1 LRSWRVPSESK
12 PGVEYTVTLGEDG
25 TWSCTCPHYTYRR
38 AECKHVLRVREELS
52 APKASY
58 VVHPM
63 VREGVVEDREYQRR
77 IVERAL
83 EANTLV
89 VLPTA
94 LGKTVIAELVA
105 AELLHRY
112 PGCRVLMMAPTKPL
126 ALQHRES
133 ILRHLKLER
142 EEVATVTGE
151 MPDRSMIWDDP
162 RVRVIT
168 ATPQTVWNDY
178 RKGLVRLEEFALL
191 VFDECHRS
199 RSRYAYTRLAGEYVR
214 KCPYPLILAL
224 TASPGSEE
232 ERVIEVVRNL
242 WIEQIAWTTEEDEDV
257 ARYIPGIKASWVRVA
272 LPEQYEA
279 IRQVIRRMIEST
291 LARLRIDGLS
301 VPEEVNRKVLVGL
314 MNRLRAE
321 IEAGVKGPNMH
332 YMALISAALSL
343 YHALELIESQ
353 HVYSLRRYLE
363 EIQESELR
371 SHRMVA
377 GMPEFRRLVMMA
389 NECNADHTKVN
400 ALLTVLMAHF
410 AEKKDDR
417 VLVFANIRTT
427 AEVLVERLK
436 ERGYKAALFVGKAEG
451 KGGPRMTQEEQ
462 MRVLKAFREG
472 AYNVLVATSIGEE
485 GLDIPECGLV
495 VFYEPA
501 VSGIRYIQRRGRTG
515 RKLPGKVVILVAEG
529 TVDEYY
535 FREGYRRARRM
546 ERILK
551 QASEKTVRVLRRV
564 ERPQPGV
571 PWPWRRE
578 EGGEL
583 AIELETEDRDRMVEP
598 EGLKG
603 EAEEELTIELP
614 PVQLAPTSDVVE
626 EAEPIEPEEIEVE
639 GPSSSELYHCRKHL
653 YMLLL
658 KAGDRGVTLGELLK
672 ELGEDY
678 SPDVVRRS
686 LSRLVRDGLVK
697 RVGDRYVTAAA
708 LRSKPVA
715 AKAQGRIVT
724 VEVEKVYPGFAVV
737 LVNDRFRARLEPSTY
752 NGPRELIKK
761 GRRFRARATV
771 TKLNGTTVLL
781 IHDVVEAI

>member
-1 LRSWRVPSESK
+1 M
-12 PGVEYTVTLGEDG
+12 
-25 TWSCTCPHYTYRR
+25 
-38 AECKHVLRVREELS
+38 ECKHILKVKGGLS

-77 IVERAL
+77 IIERAL

-105 AELLHRY
+105 AELLYRY

-151 MPDRSMIWDDP
+151 MPDRSVVWDDP
-162 RVRVIT
+162 KVRVIT

-178 RKGLVRLEEFALL
+178 KRGLVRLEEFALL
-191 VFDECHRS
+191 IFDECHRS
-199 RSRYAYTRLAGEYVR
+199 RSRYAYTRLAGEYVKR
-214 KCPYPLILAL
+214 CPYPLILAL

-232 ERVIEVVRNL
+232 EKVLEVVSNL
-242 WIEQIAWTTEEDEDV
+242 WIEQIAWTTEDDEEV
-257 ARYIPGIKASWVRVA
+257 AKYIPGIKASWVRVA
-272 LPEQYEA
+272 LPQEYEA
-279 IRQVIRRMIEST
+279 IRQVIKRMIEST
-291 LARLRIDGLS
+291 LARLRIDGMLR
-301 VPEEVNRKVLVGL
+301 VPQEAVNRKVLVGL

-321 IEAGVKGPNMH
+321 IETGVKGPNMH

-371 SHRMVA
+371 SHKMVA

-389 NECNADHTKVN
+389 NECNVDHTKVN

-417 VLVFANIRTT
+417 VLVFANIRAT

-436 ERGYKAALFVGKAEG
+436 ERGYRVALFVGKAEG

-462 MRVLKAFREG
+462 MRVLREFREG

-515 RKLPGKVVILVAEG
+515 RRLPGKVVILVAEG

-535 FREGYRRARRM
+535 FREGYRRARKM
-546 ERILK
+546 ERILE
-551 QASEKTVRVLRRV
+551 QVSEKTVRVLRRA
-564 ERPQPGV
+564 ERPQPGT

-578 EGGEL
+578 EGEL
-583 AIELETEDRDRMVEP
+583 AIELETKDRRHATEP
-598 EGLKG
+598 EEQEG
-603 EAEEELTIELP
+603 ETREELTIELP
-614 PVQLAPTSDVVE
+614 PVQSTPTSDAVE
-626 EAEPIEPEEIEVE
+626 EVKPIEFEEIEVE
-639 GPSSSELYHCRKHL
+639 GPPSSELYHCRKQL

-658 KAGDRGVTLGELLK
+658 KAGDRGVTLGEILK
-672 ELGEDY
+672 ELDEGY

-686 LSRLVRDGLVK
+686 LARLIRDGLVK
-697 RVGDRYVTAAA
+697 KVGDRYITAAA
-708 LRSKPVA
+708 LRSRPVA
-715 AKAQGRIVT
+715 ARAQGRIVT

-737 LVNDRFRARLEPSTY
+737 LVDDKFRARLEPSTY

-761 GRRFRARATV
+761 GRKFRARATV
-771 TKLNGTTVLL
+771 MKLDGKTAIL

>member
-1 LRSWRVPSESK
+1 VPSESR

-25 TWSCTCPHYTYRR
+25 TWSCTCPHYTCRR
-38 AECKHVLRVREELS
+38 AECKHILKVKEGLS

-58 VVHPM
+58 VVHPT
-63 VREGVVEDREYQRR
+63 VREGAVEDREYQRR
-77 IVERAL
+77 IIERAL
-83 EANTLV
+83 EANTLA

-133 ILRHLKLER
+133 ILRHLKQER
-142 EEVATVTGE
+142 DEVATVTGE

-214 KCPYPLILAL
+214 RCPYPLILAL

-232 ERVIEVVRNL
+232 EKVVEVVRNL
-242 WIEQIAWTTEEDEDV
+242 WIEQIVWTTEEDEEV

-279 IRQVIRRMIEST
+279 IRQVIRRMIET
-291 LARLRIDGLS
+291 LLARLRIDGLP

-389 NECNADHTKVN
+389 NECNVDHTKVN
-400 ALLTVLMAHF
+400 ALFTVLMAHF

-417 VLVFANIRTT
+417 VLVFANIRST

-436 ERGYKAALFVGKAEG
+436 ERGYRAALFVGKAEG

-515 RKLPGKVVILVAEG
+515 RRLPGKVVILLAEG

-535 FREGYRRARRM
+535 FREGYRRARKM

-551 QASEKTVRVLRRV
+551 QASEKTVRVLRRA
-564 ERPQPGV
+564 ERPQPGT

-578 EGGEL
+578 GEL
-583 AIELETEDRDRMVEP
+583 AIELETEDRKHAIEP
-598 EGLKG
+598 EGQES

-614 PVQLAPTSDVVE
+614 PMQSAPTSEAVE
-626 EAEPIEPEEIEVE
+626 EAKPLEPEEIEVE
-639 GPSSSELYHCRKHL
+639 GPLSSELYHCRKQL

-658 KAGDRGVTLGELLK
+658 KAGDRGATLGEILK
-672 ELGEDY
+672 ELDEGY
-678 SPDVVRRS
+678 SPDVVRRG
-686 LSRLVRDGLVK
+686 LARLVRDGLVK

-708 LRSKPVA
+708 LRSRPVA

-737 LVNDRFRARLEPSTY
+737 LVDDRFRARLESSAY

-771 TKLNGTTVLL
+771 TKLNGKTSIL
-781 IHDVVEAI
+781 IHDVVEVI

>member
-1 LRSWRVPSESK
+1 LRSWRVPSESR
-12 PGVEYTVTLGEDG
+12 PGVEYTVTLSDDG
-25 TWSCTCPHYTYRR
+25 TWTCTCPHYTYRR
-38 AECKHVLRVREELS
+38 VECKHILKVKEELS
-52 APKASY
+52 APRPGY

-63 VREGVVEDREYQRR
+63 VREGAIEDREYQRR

-133 ILRHLKLER
+133 ILKHLKLER

-151 MPDRSMIWDDP
+151 MPDRSVIWDDP
-162 RVRVIT
+162 KVRVIT

-178 RKGLVRLEEFALL
+178 KRGLVRLEEFALL

-214 KCPYPLILAL
+214 RCPYPLILAL

-232 ERVIEVVRNL
+232 EKVVEVVRNL
-242 WIEQIAWTTEEDEDV
+242 WIEQIVWTTEEDEEV
-257 ARYIPGIKASWVRVA
+257 AKYIPGIKASWVRVA

-279 IRQVIRRMIEST
+279 IRQVIRRMIET
-291 LARLRIDGLS
+291 VLAKLRIDGLP

-314 MNRLRAE
+314 MNRLKAE
-321 IEAGVKGPNMH
+321 IEAGAKGPNMH

-353 HVYSLRRYLE
+353 HVYSLRKYLE
-363 EIQESELR
+363 EIQDSELR

-389 NECNADHTKVN
+389 NECNVDHTKVN

-417 VLVFANIRTT
+417 VLVFANIRST

-436 ERGYKAALFVGKAEG
+436 ERGYRAALFVGKAEG

-515 RKLPGKVVILVAEG
+515 RRLPGKVVILVAEG

-535 FREGYRRARRM
+535 FREGYRRARKM

-551 QASEKTVRVLRRV
+551 QASEKTVRVLRRA
-564 ERPQPGV
+564 EKPQPGV

-626 EAEPIEPEEIEVE
+626 EAKPIELEEIEVE
-639 GPSSSELYHCRKHL
+639 GPSSSELYYCRKQL

-658 KAGDRGVTLGELLK
+658 KAGDRGATFGELLK
-672 ELGEDY
+672 ELDEDY
-678 SPDVVRRS
+678 SPDAVRRS
-686 LSRLVRDGLVK
+686 LARLMRDGLVK
-697 RVGDRYVTAAA
+697 KVGDRYVTAAA

-737 LVNDRFRARLEPSTY
+737 LVDDKFRARLEPSTY

-771 TKLNGTTVLL
+771 TKLDGKTAIL

>member
-1 LRSWRVPSESK
+1 VPSESK
-12 PGVEYTVTLGEDG
+12 PGVEYTVTLSDDG
-25 TWSCTCPHYTYRR
+25 TWSCTCPHFTYRR
-38 AECKHVLRVREELS
+38 TECKHILKVKGGLP
-52 APKASY
+52 APAPSY

-63 VREGVVEDREYQRR
+63 VRDGVVEDREYQRR

-105 AELLHRY
+105 AELLYRY

-178 RKGLVRLEEFALL
+178 RRGLVRLEEFALL

-199 RSRYAYTRLAGEYVR
+199 RSRYAYTRLAGEYIR
-214 KCPYPLILAL
+214 RCPYPLILAL

-232 ERVIEVVRNL
+232 EKVVEVVRNL
-242 WIEQIAWTTEEDEDV
+242 WIEQIVWTTEEDEEV
-257 ARYIPGIKASWVRVA
+257 AKYIPGIKASWVRVA

-279 IRQVIRRMIEST
+279 IRQVIKRMIEST
-291 LARLRIDGLS
+291 LARLRIDGLP

-321 IEAGVKGPNMH
+321 IEAGAKGPNMH

-363 EIQESELR
+363 EIQDSELR

-389 NECNADHTKVN
+389 NECNVDHTKVN

-436 ERGYKAALFVGKAEG
+436 ERGYRAALFVGKAEG

-472 AYNVLVATSIGEE
+472 VYNVLVATSIGEE

-515 RKLPGKVVILVAEG
+515 RRLPGKVVILVAEG

-535 FREGYRRARRM
+535 FREGYRRARKM
-546 ERILK
+546 ERILE
-551 QASEKTVRVLRRV
+551 QASEKTVRVLRKA
-564 ERPQPGV
+564 ERPQPGT

-578 EGGEL
+578 GEL
-583 AIELETEDRDRMVEP
+583 ALELETEDRGHASEP
-598 EGLKG
+598 EEQEG

-614 PVQLAPTSDVVE
+614 SMQSAPTSDAVE
-626 EAEPIEPEEIEVE
+626 EVEPIEPEEIEVE
-639 GPSSSELYHCRKHL
+639 GPSSSELYHCRKQL

-658 KAGDRGVTLGELLK
+658 KAGNRGATLGELLK
-672 ELGEDY
+672 KLDEGY

-686 LSRLVRDGLVK
+686 LARLVRDGLVK

-708 LRSKPVA
+708 LRSRPVA

-737 LVNDRFRARLEPSTY
+737 LVDDRFRARLEPSTY

-771 TKLNGTTVLL
+771 IRMNGKTAIL

>member
-12 PGVEYTVTLGEDG
+12 QGVEYTVTLSDDG
-25 TWSCTCPHYTYRR
+25 SWSCTCPHYTYRR
-38 AECKHVLRVREELS
+38 VECKHILKVKEGLS
-52 APKASY
+52 APGPSY

-63 VREGVVEDREYQRR
+63 VREGAVEDREYQRR

-142 EEVATVTGE
+142 DEVATVTGE
-151 MPDRSMIWDDP
+151 MPDRSVVWDDP
-162 RVRVIT
+162 KVRVIT

-178 RKGLVRLEEFALL
+178 RRGLVRLEEFALL

-199 RSRYAYTRLAGEYVR
+199 RSKYAYTRLAGEYVR
-214 KCPYPLILAL
+214 RCPYPLILAL

-242 WIEQIAWTTEEDEDV
+242 WIEQIVWTTEEDEEV
-257 ARYIPGIKASWVRVA
+257 ARYIPGIKASWVWVA

-279 IRQVIRRMIEST
+279 IRQVIKRMIETT
-291 LARLRIDGLS
+291 LAKLRIDGLP

-353 HVYSLRRYLE
+353 HVYSLGKYLE

-371 SHRMVA
+371 SHKMVA

-389 NECNADHTKVN
+389 NECNVDHTKVN

-436 ERGYKAALFVGKAEG
+436 ERGYRAALFVGKAEG

-462 MRVLKAFREG
+462 MRVLRAFREG

-515 RKLPGKVVILVAEG
+515 RRLPGKVVILVAEG

-535 FREGYRRARRM
+535 FREGYRRARKM

-551 QASEKTVRVLRRV
+551 QASEKTVRVLRRA
-564 ERPQPGV
+564 ERPQPGT

-578 EGGEL
+578 EGEL
-583 AIELETEDRDRMVEP
+583 AIELETEDREHAIEP
-598 EGLKG
+598 EEQEG

-614 PVQLAPTSDVVE
+614 SIRSVPTSDAVE
-626 EAEPIEPEEIEVE
+626 EFKPIEPEEIEVE
-639 GPSSSELYHCRKHL
+639 GPSSSELYHCRKQL

-658 KAGDRGVTLGELLK
+658 KAGDRGASLQELLE
-672 ELGEDY
+672 ELEDY
-678 SPDVVRRS
+678 NPDVVRRG
-686 LSRLVRDGLVK
+686 LARLVKDGLVK
-697 RVGDRYVTAAA
+697 KVGNRYVTAAA
-708 LRSKPVA
+708 LRSRPVV

-737 LVNDRFRARLEPSTY
+737 LVDDRFRARLEPSTY

-761 GRRFRARATV
+761 GRRFKARATI
-771 TKLNGTTVLL
+771 TKLDGRTAIL

>member
-1 LRSWRVPSESK
+1 LRSWQVPSESR
-12 PGVEYTVTLGEDG
+12 PGVEYTVTFSDNG

-38 AECKHVLRVREELS
+38 AECKHILKVKEGLS
-52 APKASY
+52 APRAGY
-58 VVHPM
+58 VVRPL

-77 IVERAL
+77 LVERAL

-151 MPDRSMIWDDP
+151 MPDRSVIWEDP
-162 RVRVIT
+162 KVRVIT

-178 RKGLVRLEEFALL
+178 RRGLVRLEEFALL

-214 KCPYPLILAL
+214 KCPYPLLLAL

-242 WIEQIAWTTEEDEDV
+242 WIEQIVWTTEDDEEV

-272 LPEQYEA
+272 LPQEYET

-291 LARLRIDGLS
+291 LAKLRIDGLP

-321 IEAGVKGPNMH
+321 IEAGAKGPNMH

-353 HVYSLRRYLE
+353 HVYSLRKYLE
-363 EIQESELR
+363 EIQDSELR

-389 NECNADHTKVN
+389 NECNVDHTKVN

-417 VLVFANIRTT
+417 VLVFANIRST

-436 ERGYKAALFVGKAEG
+436 ERGYRAALFVGKAEG

-472 AYNVLVATSIGEE
+472 AYNILVATSIGEE

-515 RKLPGKVVILVAEG
+515 RRLPGKVVILVAEG
-529 TVDEYY
+529 TMDEYY

-551 QASEKTVRVLRRV
+551 QASEKTVRVLRRA
-564 ERPQPGV
+564 ERPQPGT

-578 EGGEL
+578 GEL
-583 AIELETEDRDRMVEP
+583 AIELETEDTRHASEP
-598 EGLKG
+598 EEQEG
-603 EAEEELTIELP
+603 EAEEELAIELP
-614 PVQLAPTSDVVE
+614 PIQSAPASDAVE
-626 EAEPIEPEEIEVE
+626 EIKPIEPKEIEVE

-658 KAGDRGVTLGELLK
+658 KAGDRGATLGELLK
-672 ELGEDY
+672 GLDEDY
-678 SPDVVRRS
+678 NPDVVRRG
-686 LSRLVRDGLVK
+686 LARLVREGLVK
-697 RVGDRYVTAAA
+697 KVGDRYVATAA
-708 LRSKPVA
+708 LRSRPVA
-715 AKAQGRIVT
+715 AKTQGRIVT

-737 LVNDRFRARLEPSTY
+737 LVDDRFRARLEPSTY

-761 GRRFRARATV
+761 GKKFKARATI
-771 TKLNGTTVLL
+771 TKLDGKTAIL
-781 IHDVVEAI
+781 IHDVVEAM